1 MVNSNLV
8 QQDVVQLQVS
18 IDDATIVQVEEADGD
33 LGGVETGEERGEGN
47 VKTALLILC
56 LYAEGEGR
64 DDWLPN
70 AASGRSSEVS
80 ALYLRWLPFRTSAI
94 FQDS

>member
-8 QQDVVQLQVS
+8 QQHVVQLQVS
-18 IDDATIVQVEEADGD
+18 IDDAAIVQVEEADGD
-33 LGGVETGEERGEGN
+33 LGGVETGKKEEKEMS
-47 VKTALLILC
+47 KPLC
-56 LYAEGEGR
+56 SFCVCMREGR

-80 ALYLRWLPFRTSAI
+80 ALYLRRLPFRTSAI
-94 FQDS
+94 FLDS

>member
-8 QQDVVQLQVS
+8 QQHVVQLQVS
-18 IDDATIVQVEEADGD
+18 IDDAAIVQVEEADGD
-33 LGGVETGEERGEGN
+33 LGGVETGKKEEEMS
-47 VKTALLILC
+47 KPLC
-56 LYAEGEGR
+56 PFCVCMREGR